1 MQWWPEIDSLPSNE
15 IVRKVTPA
23 ERLLVVKLEDGLG
36 WEQLCPFIGDKIP
49 EVAYP
54 RGNEPKKWAP
64 DVDDMFTRH
73 WKVAFARWA
82 AVAVAVVIVG
92 SWVWMRF

>member
-1 MQWWPEIDSLPSNE
+1 MTRGLSSNE

-36 WEQLCPFIGDKIP
+36 WEQLCPFTGDKIP
-49 EVAYP
+49 EVDYP
-54 RGNEPKKWAP
+54 RGNEPNKWAP
-64 DVDDMFTRH
+64 DVDDMFRRH

-82 AVAVAVVIVG
+82 GVAVAVVIVG